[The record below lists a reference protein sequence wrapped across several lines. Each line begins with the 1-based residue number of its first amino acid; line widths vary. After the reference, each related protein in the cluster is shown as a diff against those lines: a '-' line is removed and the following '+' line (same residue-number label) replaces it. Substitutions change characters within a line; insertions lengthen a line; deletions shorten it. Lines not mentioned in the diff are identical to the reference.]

1 MGGPSWEVVDSSFP
15 LPLAPLSLGGLVI
28 FLDSFYPKAAILKA
42 FLLVSDMVAL
52 VFLVLLCQFRRV
64 GGGRGL

>member
-1 MGGPSWEVVDSSFP
+1 MLDTFP
-15 LPLAPLSLGGLVI
+15 H
-28 FLDSFYPKAAILKA
+28 KAAILEA

-64 GGGRGL
+64 GGGWGL